1 MKQTILILL
10 LIFMANANPSI
21 GQTLPEIEVKAINPS
36 FYETLRA
43 EYLIKTTKN
52 YHLSGNVKCIYEIVT
67 YSLNGSSPKLIQKIN
82 YEFLRNNR
90 LSLYKEDTSMALKYS
105 YFPFEKYIFDTLSEK
120 LLGIETHSGVPQN
133 GSKTV
138 RKMTSDGFVYQEVF
152 ELAKSAYQYGYNSE
166 IFDYT
171 LDYIWD
177 IERDTVQLKYV
188 YKTPKSSYQ
197 RFEGRM
203 YSFVSE
209 KRKKEQPAILK
220 TKSEKDSLSHTFPFY
235 GFYYDDITYDDNGNI
250 VKWLIVDNSI
260 KDSYNVDH
268 LYEYKYNDKN
278 ELVEVSLSTT
288 GMEGKEV
295 FRLSYRYKID
305 YLAYDDK
312 GNWTLK
318 KVTDNNHAEYLYQR
332 EIFYH

>member
-10 LIFMANANPSI
+10 LIFMAIPNPSI
-21 GQTLPEIEVKAINPS
+21 GQTLPEIEVMAIKPS
-36 FYETLRA
+36 FYESLRA
-43 EYLIKTTKN
+43 DHLIKTTKS
-52 YHLSGNVKCIYEIVT
+52 YRLSGNVKCINENVT
-67 YSLNGSSPKLIQKIN
+67 FSLNGNSPQLIQKNN
-82 YEFLRNNR
+82 YEFQRNNR
-90 LSLYKEDTSMALKYS
+90 LSIYLEDTSITLKRS
-105 YFPFEKYIFDTLSEK
+105 YFPIEKYVYDTTGEQ
-120 LLGIETHSGVPQN
+120 LLEIETHCGFPQN
-133 GSKTV
+133 GSKTI
-138 RKMTSDGFVYQEVF
+138 KKLTPDGFVYQEVY
-152 ELAKSAYQYGYNSE
+152 EHSKSSYQYGNNTE

-177 IERDTVQLKYV
+177 NERDTVQLKYV

-197 RFEGRM
+197 RFENRL

-209 KRKKEQPAILK
+209 KRKKEQPSVRK

-260 KDSYNVDH
+260 KDSFNVDQ

-305 YLAYDDK
+305 YLAYDYK

-318 KVTDNNHAEYLYQR
+318 KVTGNNHAEYLYQR